1 MTTSEALEDYFRALT
16 EVDPARATAIV
27 MDLLDDGTPLRSIT
41 EQVLVPAQVRVGE
54 YWQGGQWS
62 VADEHAATAV
72 TETALAALTR
82 AAARP
87 IRGDTHLVL
96 ACAEG
101 EWHTLPGRA
110 AAALAVAGG
119 VRITMLGP
127 SMPAEHLGRR
137 LAAGDVDLLALSCTM
152 PTNLI
157 GAARCVQAAH
167 DRGVPVLTGGSAFGR
182 DAARSE
188 AIGADAHASS
198 PMALLGPVPALAG
211 RSADIPLEALLLD
224 GVGQGTIC
232 FAYDRLAAAFPQYA
246 GTADGGPALSQEDL
260 RTMARFAAAALV
272 VDDPT
277 LIEDYFDWLIPVLAD
292 AVPPPVLASAACLVA
307 EAVEPDAPTG
317 ARLLRSSAQRIGP

>member
-1 MTTSEALEDYFRALT
+1 MTTHVALENYFSALT
-16 EVDPARATAIV
+16 DADPARATAIV
-27 MDLLDDGTPLRSIT
+27 MELLDDGTPLRSIT

-54 YWQGGQWS
+54 YWQGGHWS

-82 AAARP
+82 AATRP
-87 IRGDTHLVL
+87 IRGGTHIVV

-119 VRITMLGP
+119 VRVTMMGP

-157 GAARCVQAAH
+157 GAVRCVVAAH
-167 DRGVPVLTGGSAFGR
+167 ERGVPVLTGGSAFGQGV
-182 DAARSE
+182 ARSE
-188 AIGADAHASS
+188 AIGADAHADS
-198 PMALLGPVPALAG
+198 PMALLGPVPPLAG
-211 RSADIPLEALLLD
+211 RASAIPLEALLLD
-224 GVGQGTIC
+224 GVGQGAIC
-232 FAYDRLAAAFPQYA
+232 LAYDRFAAAFPQHA
-246 GTADGGPALSQEDL
+246 GTADGGPALSHEDF
-260 RTMARFAAAALV
+260 RSMARFAAAALV

-277 LIEDYFDWLIPVLAD
+277 LIEDHLDWLVSVLGGG
-292 AVPPPVLASAACLVA
+292 VPASVLASAACLVA

-317 ARLLRSSAQRIGP
+317 ARLLRAAADRIVA